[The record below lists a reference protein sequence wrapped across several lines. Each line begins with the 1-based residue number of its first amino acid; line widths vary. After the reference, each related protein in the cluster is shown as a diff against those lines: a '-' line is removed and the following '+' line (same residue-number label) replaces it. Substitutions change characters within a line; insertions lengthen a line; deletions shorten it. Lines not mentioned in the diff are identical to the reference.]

1 MGIVAIVGRPNV
13 GKSTFFNRLY
23 GERLAIVDETEG
35 VTRDRIYG
43 KTDWNG
49 MEFSIIDTGGYIT
62 NSEDIFEAEIRKQVT
77 LAVEEADLVLFMT
90 DVQTGITDMDM
101 AIAEMLRRS
110 GKKVIV
116 AVNKVDNTKLFFDSN
131 EFYRLGFD
139 EVYPISSTNGSGT
152 GDLLD
157 AITAYFETNQIKEPE
172 AYQEDIPKVAFVGRP
187 NAGKSTLINT
197 LLGEERN
204 IVTDIPGTTRDTI
217 DAIYNKFGHQ
227 FVLVDTAGIRKKR
240 KIFDDLEFYSVV
252 RSVRAIE
259 RSDVAVLIIDVTM
272 GITSQDM
279 TIFNI
284 IKKNHKGAIIVMNK
298 WDLVDKDHKTLEEYK
313 QELLKKIAPFTDVP
327 VLFISAKNK
336 KRIFKVIEEI
346 ERVYKNKQIKIP
358 THKLN
363 EVMLPLIE
371 ATPPPMYKG
380 KKVKIKYVTQLPS
393 RSVSFAFFC
402 NHPQYIKEPY
412 KRFLENKLR
421 ENFELTGVPVNIILR
436 EK

>member
-13 GKSTFFNRLY
+13 GKSTFFNRLF

-43 KTDWNG
+43 KSDWNG
-49 MEFSIIDTGGYIT
+49 TEFSIIDTGGYIT
-62 NSEDIFEAEIRKQVT
+62 NSDDVFEEEIRKQVS
-77 LAVEEADLVLFMT
+77 LAVDEADMVLFMT
-90 DVQTGITDMDM
+90 DVQTGVTDLDM
-101 AIAEMLRRS
+101 SIAEMLRKS

-116 AVNKVDNTKLFFDSN
+116 AVNKVDNTQLYFDYN
-131 EFYRLGFD
+131 EFYRLGFE

-157 AITAYFETNQIKEPE
+157 AIVEYLNKLKTPAPQDYDEN
-172 AYQEDIPKVAFVGRP
+172 IPRVSFVGRP

-204 IVTDIPGTTRDTI
+204 IVTDIPGTTRDAI
-217 DAIYNKFGHQ
+217 DTLYNKFGHQ
-227 FVLVDTAGIRKKR
+227 LVLIDTAGIRKKR
-240 KIFDDLEFYSVV
+240 KGYEDLEFYSVV
-252 RSVRAIE
+252 RSIRSIE
-259 RSDVAVLIIDVTM
+259 KSDVAVLIIDATV
-272 GITSQDM
+272 GVTSQDL
-279 TIFNI
+279 TILNI
-284 IKKNHKGAIIVMNK
+284 IKKNHKGLVVVMNK
-298 WDLVDKDHKTLEEYK
+298 WDLVDKDHKTLEQYHED
-313 QELLKKIAPFTDVP
+313 LLNKIAPFTDVP

-336 KRIFKVIEEI
+336 KRIYKVVEEI
-346 ERVYKNKQIKIP
+346 ERVYKNTKVKIP

-371 ATPPPMYKG
+371 STPPPMHKG

-402 NHPQYIKEPY
+402 NHPQYVKEPY

>member
-23 GERLAIVDETEG
+23 GERMAIVDKTEG

-62 NSEDIFEAEIRKQVT
+62 NSEDIFESEIRKQVL
-77 LAVEEADLVLFMT
+77 LAIEEADIILFMT
-90 DVQTGITDMDM
+90 DVTTGITDLDLS
-101 AIAEMLRRS
+101 IAEMLRKS
-110 GKKVIV
+110 NKKVIV
-116 AVNKVDNTKLFFDSN
+116 AVNKVDNTKLYFDSN
-131 EFYRLGFD
+131 EFYKLGFD
-139 EVYPISSTNGSGT
+139 EIFPISSTNGSGT
-152 GDLLD
+152 GELLD
-157 AITAYFETNQIKEPE
+157 AIVNHFQATKTKQV
-172 AYQEDIPKVAFVGRP
+172 QEYDKNIPRVAFVGRP

-217 DAIYNKFGHQ
+217 DSIYNKFGHK

-240 KIFDDLEFYSVV
+240 KIFDNLEFYSVV
-252 RSVRAIE
+252 RSIRAIE
-259 RSDVAVLIIDVTM
+259 KADVVVLLIDVTV
-272 GITSQDM
+272 GITSQDL
-279 TIFNI
+279 TIYNI
-284 IKKNHKGAIIVMNK
+284 IKQNHKGTIIVMNK
-298 WDLVDKDHKTLEEYK
+298 WDTIEKNHKTIEDYK
-313 QELLKKIAPFTDVP
+313 QSLLNKIAPFTDVP
-327 VLFISAKNK
+327 ILFISAKNK
-336 KRIFKVIEEI
+336 KRIHKVIEEI
-346 ERVYKNKQIKIP
+346 NRVFKNTKIKIP

-363 EVMLPLIE
+363 EIMLPVIE
-371 ATPPPMYKG
+371 HTPPPMYKG
-380 KKVKIKYVTQLPS
+380 KKIKIKYVTQLPS
-393 RSVSFAFFC
+393 KSVSFAFFC

-421 ENFELTGVPVNIILR
+421 ENFSLTGVPINIILR

>member
-1 MGIVAIVGRPNV
+1 M
-13 GKSTFFNRLY
+13 S
-23 GERLAIVDETEG
+23 
-35 VTRDRIYG
+35 
-43 KTDWNG
+43 
-49 MEFSIIDTGGYIT
+49 
-62 NSEDIFEAEIRKQVT
+62 
-77 LAVEEADLVLFMT
+77 
-90 DVQTGITDMDM
+90 
-101 AIAEMLRRS
+101 IAEMLRRS

-116 AVNKVDNTKLFFDSN
+116 AVNKVDNTKLYFDSN

-139 EVYPISSTNGSGT
+139 EVFPISSTNGSGT

-157 AITAYFETNQIKEPE
+157 AIVDYFKKINTTAIEEYDEN
-172 AYQEDIPKVAFVGRP
+172 IPKVAFVGRP

-217 DAIYNKFGHQ
+217 DALYNKFGHK

-259 RSDVAVLIIDVTM
+259 RSDVAVLIIDVTA

-284 IKKNHKGAIIVMNK
+284 IKKNHKGVIIVMNK
-298 WDLVDKDHKTLEEYK
+298 WDLVDKDHKTMEEYK
-313 QELLKKIAPFTDVP
+313 KELLNKIAPFTDVP

-346 ERVYKNKQIKIP
+346 EKVYENTKIKIP

>member
-157 AITAYFETNQIKEPE
+157 AIVEYFKTNQIKEPE
-172 AYQEDIPKVAFVGRP
+172 TYQEDIPKVAFVGRP